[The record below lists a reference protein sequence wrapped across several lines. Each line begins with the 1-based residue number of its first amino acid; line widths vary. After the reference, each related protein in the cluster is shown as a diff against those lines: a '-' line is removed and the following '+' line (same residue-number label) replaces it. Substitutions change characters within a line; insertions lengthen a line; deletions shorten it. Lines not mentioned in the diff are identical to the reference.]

1 MWCCK
6 VVDGKDDNRWVD
18 RRGQNVK
25 THRLR
30 TSAISEWRKGG
41 ERINYG
47 HVMIS
52 VSQLERVAAAGGI
65 ASSCIFEMS
74 LILETSSSV

>member
-1 MWCCK
+1 MTIGGSTVEVK
-6 VVDGKDDNRWVD
+6 MSKHTVSGH
-18 RRGQNVK
+18 RRSRSGE
-25 THRLR
+25 RR
-30 TSAISEWRKGG
+30 G